1 MDQSIGGGGTDAALE
16 WLGRSLIR
24 SLNSMPKPSDDLS
37 DEQLHQGLTS
47 GDFEGRDALVAE
59 EILRRRHE
67 ERTRAGGYR
76 FGLIGAMVAALWL
89 WIKVRIRPR
98 RKPLG

>member
-16 WLGRSLIR
+16 RLGRSLIR

-59 EILRRRHE
+59 EILRRRHDE
-67 ERTRAGGYR
+67 NSRWRISLWTDRSNGCSS
-76 FGLIGAMVAALWL
+76 LALDQ
-89 WIKVRIRPR
+89 
-98 RKPLG
+98 GEN